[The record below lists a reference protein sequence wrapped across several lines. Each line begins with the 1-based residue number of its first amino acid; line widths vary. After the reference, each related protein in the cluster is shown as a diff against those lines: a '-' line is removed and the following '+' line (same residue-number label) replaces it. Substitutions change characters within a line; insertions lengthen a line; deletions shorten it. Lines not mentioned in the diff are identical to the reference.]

1 MKYFF
6 LYTSSLFFI
15 LLSTYIVIAQT
26 IPSVPEFP
34 TSVTAEASDGK
45 AIVYFNLS
53 QDINNVPV
61 EAYRVISVPG
71 SHKATGSSSPIVVN
85 GLTNGVSYTFFVT
98 AINSFGS
105 SGPSATSSPVIPTI
119 SPVPIDVCAN
129 INGVQISIPDGMQ
142 LNNSGDCVIIP
153 TPTKKRKVLEDSS
166 MIVDTET
173 DLNVSSSSNIISSST
188 ISSSTINIT
197 QNVTE
202 STENNNSIV
211 SVVDVVNNIAK
222 VVQNKTIEIAQVTQT
237 VVVNTQ
243 KYVNTPTGDIVT
255 KTITS
260 VSIFGSS
267 IAAVSASFAS
277 PLTAPELF
285 LIPMRLWGL
294 LLTAFSLKR
303 RNRSWGTVYD
313 SITKQPI
320 DPAYVVLKDLK
331 GKEVASSIT
340 DIDGRYGFLV
350 GPGKYIIEAHK
361 TNYAYPSLKLS
372 GKLSDEMYNNLYF
385 GNEIEVLEGG
395 LVINKNIPLDPLR
408 FDWNEFTKG
417 KNKLM
422 SFYSKKEIILKKLSD
437 VLFEVGFII
446 AVLALL
452 FAPEPY
458 NFGIVVLYLVML
470 MLKIFG
476 IKTKTSGTVSN
487 IGDGSP
493 LSFAIIKVFSDDW
506 NAEITKKV
514 ADKYGK
520 YFCLL
525 PVGKYH
531 VTINKK
537 NDNETYSEVY
547 RSPLLDVQ
555 NGILNKNFY
564 I

>member
-1 MKYFF
+1 MKKYF
-6 LYTSSLFFI
+6 LYISSLLL
-15 LLSTYIVIAQT
+15 LLSSTFIVIAQT
-26 IPSVPEFP
+26 TPSVP
-34 TSVTAEASDGK
+34 TSVTAIASDGK
-45 AIVYFNLS
+45 ATVYFNLS
-53 QDINNVPV
+53 QDINGVPV

-71 SHKATGSSSPIVVN
+71 SYKATGSSSPIVVD

-105 SGPSATSSPVIPTI
+105 SVPSATSSPVIPEI
-119 SPVPIDVCAN
+119 PPVHVDVCSN
-129 INGVQISIPDGMQ
+129 ISGVQISVPDGMQ
-142 LNNSGDCVIIP
+142 LNNLGDCVTNP
-153 TPTKKRKVLEDSS
+153 TPNKKRKELEDPSVAVG
-166 MIVDTET
+166 IDTEV
-173 DLNVSSSSNIISSST
+173 DSNISSSSNNISNST
-188 ISSSTINIT
+188 TSSSTINIT
-197 QNVTE
+197 KNVTE
-202 STENNNSIV
+202 SAENNNSIV

-222 VVQNKTIEIAQVTQT
+222 VVQDKTIEIAQVTQT
-237 VVVNTQ
+237 VVVNAQ
-243 KYVNTPTGDIVT
+243 KYVNTPAGDVVT
-255 KTITS
+255 KTIAS

-267 IAAVSASFAS
+267 VAAVSASFAS

-313 SITKQPI
+313 SVTKQPI
-320 DPAYVVLKDLK
+320 DPAYVVLKDLN

-350 GPGKYIIEAHK
+350 GPGKYMIEAHK
-361 TNYAYPSLKLS
+361 TNYAYPSSKLS

-385 GNEIEVLEGG
+385 GSEIEVLEGG

-422 SFYSKKEIILKKLSD
+422 SFYSKKEIIFKKLSD
-437 VLFEVGFII
+437 ILFEVGFII
-446 AVLALL
+446 GVLALL

-458 NFGIVVLYLVML
+458 NFGIVILYLVML
-470 MLKIFG
+470 VLKIFG

-493 LSFAIIKVFSDDW
+493 LSFAIIKIFSEDW
-506 NAEITKKV
+506 NTEITKKV

-525 PVGKYH
+525 PVGKYN
-531 VTINKK
+531 VIIDKK
-537 NDNETYSEVY
+537 NDDETYSEIFK
-547 RSPLLDVQ
+547 SPVLDIN
-555 NGILNKNFY
+555 NGILNKNFS

>member
-1 MKYFF
+1 MKKYF
-6 LYTSSLFFI
+6 LYVLSLLLL
-15 LLSTYIVIAQT
+15 LLSTFIVIAQT
-26 IPSVPEFP
+26 IPSVPDVP
-34 TSVTAEASDGK
+34 TSVMAVASDGK

-53 QDINNVPV
+53 KDINGVPV

-71 SHKATGSSSPIVVN
+71 SYKATGSSIPIVVD
-85 GLTNGVSYTFFVT
+85 GLTNGVSYTFYVT

-105 SGPSATSSPVIPTI
+105 SVPSATSSPVIPEI
-119 SPVPIDVCAN
+119 PLVPVDVCSN
-129 INGVQISIPDGMQ
+129 ISEVQISVPDGMQ
-142 LNNSGDCVIIP
+142 LDNSGDCVTNP
-153 TPTKKRKVLEDSS
+153 TPSKKRKVSEDPSI
-166 MIVDTET
+166 IVDTGV
-173 DLNVSSSSNIISSST
+173 DLNVSSSSINISSST
-188 ISSSTINIT
+188 ISSSTINAT

-202 STENNNSIV
+202 SIENSIG
-211 SVVDVVNNIAK
+211 SVVDVVSNIAK
-222 VVQNKTIEIAQVTQT
+222 AVQDITIEIAQVTET

-243 KYVNTPTGDIVT
+243 KYVNTPVGYVVT

-267 IAAVSASFAS
+267 VAAVSASFAS

-313 SITKQPI
+313 SVTKQPI
-320 DPAYVVLKDLK
+320 DPAYVVLKDLN

-350 GPGKYIIEAHK
+350 GPGKYMIEAHK
-361 TNYAYPSLKLS
+361 TNYAYPSSKLS

-385 GNEIEVLEGG
+385 GSEIEVLEGG

-422 SFYSKKEIILKKLSD
+422 SFYSKKEIIFKKLSD
-437 VLFEVGFII
+437 ILFEVGFII
-446 AVLALL
+446 GVLALL

-458 NFGIVVLYLVML
+458 NFGIVILYLVML
-470 MLKIFG
+470 VLKIFG
-476 IKTKTSGTVSN
+476 IKTKTSGAVSN

-493 LSFAIIKVFSDDW
+493 LSFAIIKIFSEDW

-531 VTINKK
+531 VIIDKK
-537 NDNETYSEVY
+537 NDDESYSEIFK
-547 RSPLLDVQ
+547 SPVLDIK
-555 NGILNKNFY
+555 NGILNKNFS